1 MNRLQRLWLW
11 LHRFRLI
18 QRLRRV
24 ASGARQGWR
33 APLPMPSLLAEP
45 TATDELP
52 APSPTETQNE
62 ALIKPDPA
70 FGRGPD
76 PVHRVPPRQAGV
88 TLVGHPF
95 LISGRGE
102 DLRAAAGAFASAQ
115 LPFDLY
121 NTFDA
126 GQQNASRLG
135 HFRFFERLVAEPR
148 RRAQLFFLNADEMAS
163 AHAHLGQEWF
173 SGALRIGY
181 WAWELSRFPDAW
193 LPAFDHV
200 DEVWAP
206 SRFIQQAVSERTD
219 KPVVRMPLVVE
230 PKASDVGRGRFGL
243 PEDQFLFLFFFDF
256 TSFISRKNPYAAI
269 EALQRAFPAGRSNDV
284 GIVVKLNG
292 GQLKPDDDQA
302 FKGHPLL
309 RANNVYLVDEV
320 LSDGEIGALMKAC
333 DAFISLHRSEGF
345 GRGPAEAM
353 YFGKPV
359 VTTGY
364 SGNLDYCHEQNCW
377 LVDYQLKPLLADE
390 YPQAEGQVW
399 ADPDVEHAAAQMR
412 EIVDQPLEV
421 ERRVKLARE
430 IIHRHH
436 SPAAVGEAAR
446 QRLMRL
452 GVLDDSTV

>member
-45 TATDELP
+45 TGTDELP

-70 FGRGPD
+70 FDRGP
-76 PVHRVPPRQAGV
+76 VQCVPPRQAGV

-102 DLRAAAGAFASAQ
+102 DLRAAAGAFACAQ

-121 NTFDA
+121 NTFGA

-193 LPAFDHV
+193 LPAFDYV

-269 EALQRAFPAGRSNDV
+269 EALQRAFPAGRSKEV